1 MTKKPEIVLVG
12 TGAVG
17 SFYTGKLA
25 QAGASVS
32 FVCRSDFEEVQK
44 NGVFIKSVL
53 GDYSFRPKEVVRAIS
68 DYSGTP
74 DYIIVATKVLPE
86 INVPS
91 LIAEKVDKNTTIVLL
106 QNGINI
112 EPPIMSAFP
121 DNEIISGLAFIC
133 VSRESF
139 GCIDHQDYGRLVLGT
154 YPTGKSPRAEELA
167 ALFNSVDVKCETNED
182 IITARWKKLVWNAP
196 FNPMSVLAGGATTRE
211 MMNSPE
217 TLKLVQNVM
226 KEVLA
231 LAEKTGNPIDS
242 TFIDAM
248 IEDTSKMT
256 PYKTSMLLDY
266 EGKRAMEV
274 EAILGNAVRL
284 AAEKKL
290 PVPHLESLYGL
301 LTLID
306 RKNIENIAD

>member
-1 MTKKPEIVLVG
+1 MSKKPEIVLVG

-32 FVCRSDFEEVQK
+32 FVCRSDFEEVSR
-44 NGVFIKSVL
+44 NGVSIKSVR
-53 GDYSFRPKEVVRAIS
+53 GDYSFRPKEVIRTII

-74 DYIIVATKVLPE
+74 DFIIVATKVLPE
-86 INVPS
+86 IDVPA
-91 LIAEKVDKNTTIVLL
+91 LIRGKVGTDTTIVLL

-112 EPPIMSAFP
+112 EPPVMNAFP

-139 GCIDHQDYGRLVLGT
+139 GCIDHQDYGRLVLGK
-154 YPTGKSPRAEELA
+154 YPTGRSSRAEELA
-167 ALFNSVDVKCETNED
+167 VLFNSVDVNCDTDDD

-217 TLKLVQNVM
+217 TLKLARNVM

-231 LAEKTGNPIDS
+231 LAEKTGNPIDCS
-242 TFIDAM
+242 FIDKM

-284 AAEKKL
+284 ASQERL

-301 LTLID
+301 LTLINM
-306 RKNIENIAD
+306 KNIAS

>member
-1 MTKKPEIVLVG
+1 MTGKPEIVLVG

-32 FVCRSDFEEVQK
+32 FVCRSDFEEVK
-44 NGVFIKSVL
+44 EKGVSIKSVL
-53 GDYSFRPKEVVRAIS
+53 GDYSFRPREVVSAIGE
-68 DYSGTP
+68 YTGTP

-86 INVPS
+86 IDVPS
-91 LIAEKVDKNTTIVLL
+91 LIDEKVGKDTTIVLL

-112 EPPIMSAFP
+112 EPPIISAFP

-133 VSRESF
+133 VSRESY
-139 GCIDHQDYGRLVLGT
+139 GVIDHQDYGRLVLGS
-154 YPTGKSPRAEELA
+154 YPGGKSPRAEELT
-167 ALFNSVDVKCETNED
+167 ALFNSVDVNCEISED

-211 MMNSPE
+211 MIDSPE
-217 TLKLVQNVM
+217 TLKLVRNVM

-231 LAEKTGNPIDS
+231 LAEKTGNPIDKA
-242 TFIDAM
+242 FIDAM

-284 AAEKKL
+284 AAQKNL

-301 LTLID
+301 LTLINN
-306 RKNIENIAD
+306 KNITD